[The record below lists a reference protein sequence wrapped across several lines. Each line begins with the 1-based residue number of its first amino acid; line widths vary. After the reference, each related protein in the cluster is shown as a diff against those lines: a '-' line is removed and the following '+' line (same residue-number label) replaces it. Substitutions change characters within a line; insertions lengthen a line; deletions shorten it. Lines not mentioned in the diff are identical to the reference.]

1 MARSSANPFVE
12 LLRQRHALIDLRAP
26 SLPETAAGALGLCQA
41 LPTMSERF
49 PERGHRTSLRHLLRH
64 RSFRLLLT
72 ARLLG
77 QTGDGLLQGALVG
90 YSLFSPEKQAT
101 AAGIAAAFALLLLP
115 YSVLGPF
122 VGVLI
127 DRIPRRRVIATGNAA
142 RAVFAVAIGVSVLRD
157 APYAVLIPLVLLALA
172 ANRMVLTSH
181 AAAIA
186 CTVTAQER
194 VGANSLAPTVGSGA
208 SAVATVVSPGL
219 VKLLGDDAAA
229 TAVTIVF
236 VAAVW
241 ISASAVISR
250 VGRDVLGPHHGSDA
264 DALEVNRA
272 DDSARPAAELSE
284 QPVQARA
291 ADSDPEP
298 PLHPLRDITT
308 GLRTLMAYRSAAR
321 AIGIIAV
328 HRALF
333 GFTLLLTIMHA
344 RSELETRPG
353 SRLEALAGVAAV
365 GALAAVGTLIGAALA
380 PRVVRAWGPIPTG
393 GLGLAV
399 AGIIIPIGWWYGM
412 AHQLAVMYA
421 AAPMI
426 GISYAAIRVSSD
438 TIVQSVIADDTRGR
452 VFSVYDILMNVSM
465 VTGISIGAL
474 ALDSRNV
481 ALFAAA
487 AFVALLAGAYAR
499 SSRLLNTHEAAAIA
513 ATR

>member
-1 MARSSANPFVE
+1 M
-12 LLRQRHALIDLRAP
+12 LIGQRHLLPDLKAP
-26 SLPETAAGALGLCQA
+26 RLPKTAAGAFSLCQA
-41 LPTMSERF
+41 LPTMSEHSHDNSGGR
-49 PERGHRTSLRHLLRH
+49 RTSLRHLLRH

-77 QTGDGLLQGALVG
+77 QSGDGLLQGALVG

-127 DRIPRRRVIATGNAA
+127 DRIPRRRVIATGNVT
-142 RAVFAVAIGVSVLRD
+142 RAFVVVGIGVCVLRD
-157 APYAVLIPLVLLALA
+157 APYALLIPLVLLALA
-172 ANRMVLTSH
+172 VNRMVLTSH
-181 AAAIA
+181 AASIA

-194 VGANSLAPTVGSGA
+194 IGANSLAPTLGSGA

-219 VKLLGDDAAA
+219 VKILGDDAAA

-241 ISASAVISR
+241 VAASAVISR
-250 VGRDVLGPHHGSDA
+250 VGRDVLGPHHSTNAAAGEINWLDDRANGGATPSDNSA
-264 DALEVNRA
+264 SLKAA
-272 DDSARPAAELSE
+272 GDD
-284 QPVQARA
+284 V
-291 ADSDPEP
+291 EP

-308 GLRTLMAYRSAAR
+308 GLRTLMTHRSAAR

-333 GFTLLLTIMHA
+333 GFTLLVTIMHA
-344 RSELETRPG
+344 RSELVTQPG
-353 SRLEALAGVAAV
+353 ARLEALAGVAAV

-380 PRVVRAWGPIPTG
+380 PRVVRAWGPIRTG
-393 GLGLAV
+393 GLGLGI
-399 AGIIIPIGWWYGM
+399 AGIIIPMGWWYGM
-412 AHQLAVMYA
+412 AHELAVMYA

-465 VTGISIGAL
+465 VSGISIA
-474 ALDSRNV
+474 AWFLDSRNV
-481 ALFAAA
+481 ALFVAAGI
-487 AFVALLAGAYAR
+487 VVLLAAVYAR
-499 SSRLLNTHEAAAIA
+499 SSRRLTAHESAAIA
-513 ATR
+513 TTR